1 MKRRILPIL
10 LSAALAFAAPMT
22 AFADDETPAQNTET
36 TSEGGESTVSSPE
49 EAAAVTHQYKAY
61 QIFTFEIKNGEY
73 YNSEWGADATAEVQA
88 AIAGLVT
95 PTDAAGNV
103 IQNPTAQDYAIAIH
117 KEYPN
122 PSYTTVGDG
131 AELLAA
137 AISQTVSGEGLAVN
151 NKKIDGNETGYY
163 LIVDVTGALQ
173 GSKYDVYLNR
183 SQLQV
188 FIEDG
193 ELTIVDKHSTIE
205 IDKEVVDVNDSTGNL
220 PDGPIEVSYDGWDKT
235 ADYDIGDSIPFQIIG
250 TLPDDLSYYTTY
262 EYTFNDKQSAGLE
275 FQRNTVHVY
284 LNDTQH
290 EIAEEGNYTVTV
302 SENKHSFQVSFA
314 NIKKVT
320 TNAADKIILQY
331 ESVLTGEGVVFGN
344 PGNPNEARI
353 EFSNDKGGKG
363 QTPWD
368 IAIVFSFKPIINKVD
383 QNNVA
388 LKGATFTLEKLRYD
402 ATADKK
408 DWAVLKTQTIK
419 GDDTT
424 TFTFDGIDDGYYR
437 ISEIAP
443 ANYNA
448 IEPMY
453 FVVEADHDATNKLTR
468 LSVYDLEGNVLGS
481 STEAEKQVSLGTF
494 DIPAELSAIE
504 ADIINQQ
511 GTVLPSTGGIG
522 TTIFYVIGGVLVVGA
537 VVLLIVRRRMK
548 TEEE

>member
-10 LSAALAFAAPMT
+10 LSAALAFAMPFT
-22 AFADDETPAQNTET
+22 SFAAEGDGEET
-36 TSEGGESTVSSPE
+36 TQVSTPQEAESVE
-49 EAAAVTHQYKAY
+49 HQYKAY
-61 QIFTFEIKNGEY
+61 QIFTFEIGTDGQY
-73 YNSEWGADATAEVQA
+73 YNAEWGSDATDAVKA
-88 AIAGLVT
+88 AIASLVT

-103 IQNPTAQDYAIAIH
+103 ITAPTAQDYAVAIH
-117 KEYPN
+117 KAYPN
-122 PSYTTVGDG
+122 ATYTTAGEG
-131 AELLAA
+131 AEILAA
-137 AISQTVSGEGLAVN
+137 EISKTVSGDGLAVT
-151 NKKIDGNETGYY
+151 NKKIAGNETGYY
-163 LIVDVTGALQ
+163 LIVDVTQALADT
-173 GSKYDVYLNR
+173 KYDVYLNR

-193 ELTIVDKHSTIE
+193 EVNIVDKHKTIE
-205 IDKEVVDVNDSTGNL
+205 IDKKVVDTNDSTD
-220 PDGPIEVSYDGWDKT
+220 PAFPSPIKVDYDGWEET

-262 EYTFNDKQSAGLE
+262 EYTFNDKQSTGLV
-275 FQRNTVHVY
+275 FQENTVHVY
-284 LNDTQH
+284 LNNTDN
-290 EIAEEGNYTVTV
+290 EITKEGNYTVTV
-302 SENKHSFQVSFA
+302 AEDKHSFQVKFA
-314 NIKKVT
+314 NIKTVT
-320 TNAADKIILQY
+320 TDANAKIILQY
-331 ESVLTGEGVVFGN
+331 ESILTGEGVVFGN

-402 ATADKK
+402 GDLTNKEN
-408 DWAVLKTQTIK
+408 WAVLKTQTIK

-468 LSVYDLEGNVLGS
+468 LSVYDLEGKVLGS

-494 DIPAELSAIE
+494 DIPQDLSEIE

-522 TTIFYVIGGVLVVGA
+522 TTIFYVIGGVLVAGA
-537 VVLLIVRRRMK
+537 VVLLIVRRRMRN
-548 TEEE
+548 EEE